1 MRLSS
6 LSPALLRGFRVES
19 GRIYLRPL
27 RQNDWGAWAALRE
40 ASRDFL
46 VPWEPT
52 WAHDALGR
60 SAFRRRVRAYD
71 REWQQGTGYS
81 LMLIRRGDE
90 ALLGGITLTNLRRGV
105 AQCASLGYWI
115 GARYARQGY
124 MTEGLAGMLGFCFDE
139 LGLHRVEAACLPS
152 NAASKALLIRARFK
166 EEGYARGYLRIN
178 GRWQDHLLF
187 AILREDRAL
196 AKGPRD
202 R

>member
-90 ALLGGITLTNLRRGV
+90 ALLGGIT
-105 AQCASLGYWI
+105 
-115 GARYARQGY
+115 
-124 MTEGLAGMLGFCFDE
+124 GFCFDE